1 MNDSPGWATPGSAP
15 SDGQEAAIPRPSE
28 PKDGSAPTGQ
38 WSPEQPPPGQWS
50 PPSNPGSG
58 PGTRPPA
65 SGWGGGP
72 RHPGRAPKP
81 PAAKP
86 GVIPLRPLG
95 LGEILD
101 GSVSAL
107 RAHWRTALGFSLAVS
122 VVVQIAVVLM
132 QRYLLPRPTAID
144 PNASGTEALRQA
156 SEYLRTTLFSLAP
169 ATLLALIAMLLTTSV
184 VTVVISRSVLGR
196 PVTLTDAW
204 AEVRPR
210 ILPLIGLTLLVM
222 LMLTTVMIVSIGPG
236 LLVGSGA
243 GAVLALFGLVVAC
256 VLAPW
261 LYVTFSLATPAL
273 VLERQGIV
281 AALRRSAKLV
291 RGAWWRTFGILALSQ
306 LLALLLSLVVSTL
319 LVILMAI
326 GDAVGIGDFP
336 EAGTASLSW
345 PFLIITGIGEVIVS
359 TLAYPFLAG
368 VMALLYVDQRIR
380 REALDLDLAR
390 AAGLPGHGTGT
401 DTARS

>member
-28 PKDGSAPTGQ
+28 PKDTGAPTGQ

-72 RHPGRAPKP
+72 QHPGWAPKP

-169 ATLLALIAMLLTTSV
+169 ATLLALIAMLFTTSV

-222 LMLTTVMIVSIGPG
+222 LMLTTVMTVSIGPG
-236 LLVGSGA
+236 LLVGAEA

-256 VLAPW
+256 VLTPW
-261 LYVTFSLATPAL
+261 LYVTFALASPAL

-336 EAGTASLSW
+336 EADAASLSW
-345 PFLIITGIGEVIVS
+345 PFLIIIGIGEVIVS

-368 VMALLYVDQRIR
+368 VMALLYIDQRIR

-390 AAGLPGHGTGT
+390 AAGLPGHDT

>member
-15 SDGQEAAIPRPSE
+15 SDGKEAAIPRPSA
-28 PKDGSAPTGQ
+28 PQDGGAPTGQ

-65 SGWGGGP
+65 PGWGGGP
-72 RHPGRAPKP
+72 QGPAWGTKP

-122 VVVQIAVVLM
+122 VVVQVAVTLM
-132 QRYLLPRPTAID
+132 QRYLLPKPTTVD
-144 PNASGTEALRQA
+144 PNATGTEALRQA
-156 SEYLRTTLFSLAP
+156 SESAWTTLLSLAP
-169 ATLLALIAMLLTTSV
+169 ASLLTMIATLFTASI

-196 PVTLTDAW
+196 PVTLSDAW
-204 AEVRPR
+204 AEARPR
-210 ILPLIGLTLLVM
+210 ILPLVGLTLLVA
-222 LMLTTVMIVSIGPG
+222 LITATVMTVGVGPG
-236 LLVGSGA
+236 LLVGAEA
-243 GAVLALFGLVVAC
+243 GAALALLGFTAAC
-256 VLAPW
+256 VVILWLQVSFALA
-261 LYVTFSLATPAL
+261 APAL
-273 VLERQGIV
+273 MLERQSIL

-291 RGAWWRTFGILALSQ
+291 RGAWWRTFGILAL
-306 LLALLLSLVVSTL
+306 TYL
-319 LVILMAI
+319 LVFLVSFLVSIPFGVI
-326 GDAVGIGDFP
+326 AVIAD
-336 EAGTASLSW
+336 GTDISEFFESGGPSLGW

-359 TLAYPFLAG
+359 TLLYPFVAG

-390 AAGLPGHGTGT
+390 AAGLPGHDD
-401 DTARS
+401 DTSRS